1 MIVVEEEAG
10 VQSWERLAQP
20 RGWRLAR
27 LKKVSNGT
35 QEAEAAEVVVTVAP
49 AKDLGEEVQKTGV
62 EAEVLR
68 ERQRRMAVE
77 VVEVAPGRRAQELME
92 RRTWTM
98 ASGMLVKVAASYQW
112 AGAVPWI
119 PSGSSF
125 LDLLL
130 LQGVAS
136 EVVHPGLWAPP
147 QAEVWVQKRP
157 EASALNLWAPPDL
170 TDTLNLCL
178 RRYQCL
184 LSSSV

>member
-1 MIVVEEEAG
+1 MMVVEEEEAG
-10 VQSWERLAQP
+10 AQSWERLVQP
-20 RGWRLAR
+20 RGWWLAR

-49 AKDLGEEVQKTGV
+49 AKDLGEEVQMTGV

-77 VVEVAPGRRAQELME
+77 VAPGQRAQELME

-98 ASGMLVKVAASYQW
+98 ASGMSVRVVASYQW

-119 PSGSSF
+119 PSVSSF
-125 LDLLL
+125 LDLRLP
-130 LQGVAS
+130 QGAAS

-147 QAEVWVQKRP
+147 QAEV
-157 EASALNLWAPPDL
+157 
-170 TDTLNLCL
+170 
-178 RRYQCL
+178 
-184 LSSSV
+184 